1 MYYVIIEEAG
11 GSLKDF
17 TLCMIMGEG
26 EGAWPFAD
34 ISK

>member
-1 MYYVIIEEAG
+1 MYYVIIEGAG